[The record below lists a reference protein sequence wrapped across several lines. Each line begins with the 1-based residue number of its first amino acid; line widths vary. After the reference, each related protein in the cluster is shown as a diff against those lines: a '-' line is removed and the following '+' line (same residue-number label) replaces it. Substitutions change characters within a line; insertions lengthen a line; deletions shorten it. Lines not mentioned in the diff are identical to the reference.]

1 MSGPALLLTP
11 PPAIGG
17 RRACDLGRRQE
28 CRNHANARAD
38 DYPTRRLLF
47 VPCGRLARASLDA
60 SYHANAEPGELLELA
75 PVGALERYRLPAAP
89 TGQTCLPLLACE
101 QLDCVAPERFGE
113 ALRRVTG
120 QVRRIA
126 HVGGAGQELRLL

>member
-1 MSGPALLLTP
+1 MVASKSRSWNSACMWASNVAASSLIGAALLSGVSILDP
-11 PPAIGG
+11 PIPPRDG
-17 RRACDLGRRQE
+17 RSSLRAK
-28 CRNHANARAD
+28 
-38 DYPTRRLLF
+38 
-47 VPCGRLARASLDA
+47 
-60 SYHANAEPGELLELA
+60 AEAGELLELA